1 MLKEYREWEDR
12 EEKVNQEMK
21 RKRQQEESEEIENRK
36 LIITGDN
43 AHAKKRIPET
53 KTH

>member
-1 MLKEYREWEDR
+1 MVNPKKE
-12 EEKVNQEMK
+12 KKKK